1 MTQYLDYTGLQEYTT
16 ILKQKLGELS
26 GRGRYLSN
34 WNCKTGLPTTEPE
47 ETPYPYK
54 SGDYF
59 IVSDAYSESQIGP
72 ESCVV
77 YQTSPEEQFGSLTVD
92 MEVFKAYEEPTGDVS
107 HIFAYNKVSV
117 DYSSAHGTEKIG
129 VINLPLYEQLLS
141 EREEIVKAQLA
152 DESLFIGLVGNVLR
166 TRWFEYS
173 NSLFAEFQCKAEVYD
188 DITLTSS
195 HIADVP
201 VRQFRLD
208 NSTQYSLEVKKQMV
222 KDFYHDE
229 CGIEIVGDMYY
240 GMAPWYE
247 EIIVSD
253 SSDSIEA
260 RWTIDGNELP
270 SGVTFSDYGITKSGR
285 PDQEGDSFQL
295 DYKTEKYNYRPN
307 GTSYTGTA
315 STTVETDVVKVNDT
329 YLFDGTNW
337 ILLNNTS
344 REIIVDSELSDTSI
358 NPVQNKVIT
367 EELNKK
373 SGVHFM
379 YFPEPEE
386 ESE

>member
-1 MTQYLDYTGLQEYTT
+1 MTKYLDKTGLQHYTT

-59 IVSDAYSESQIGP
+59 IVSDAYTESQIGP

-77 YQTSPEEQFGSLTVD
+77 YQTSSGEPYGSLTVD

-152 DESLFIGLVGNVLR
+152 DERLFIGLVGNVLR

-173 NSLFAEFQCKAEVYD
+173 NTLYVEFQCKAEVYN

-195 HIADVP
+195 YIADIP
-201 VRQFRLD
+201 VRKFRLD

-229 CGIEIVGDMYY
+229 CGIEIIGDMYY
-240 GMAPWYE
+240 GMAPYYE
-247 EIIVSD
+247 EIIISD

-270 SGVTFSDYGITKSGR
+270 SGVTFSDYGITKHGR
-285 PDQEGDSFQL
+285 PDQNGDSFQL
-295 DYKTEKYNYRPN
+295 DYKTEKHNYRPN
-307 GTSYTGTA
+307 GISYTGVA
-315 STTVETDVVKVNDT
+315 SEVEEISVVKVNDT
-329 YLFDGTNW
+329 YLFDGNVW
-337 ILLNNTS
+337 LLLNNTS
-344 REIIVDSELSDTSI
+344 REIVIDDELSLTSI

-367 EELNKK
+367 EALNNK
-373 SGVHFM
+373 SQVVWKFIVGD
-379 YFPEPEE
+379 EE